1 MTMRIILRAALGLCG
16 GLALMLALGF
26 LAQPETSAARLGLSA
41 VGPVGLSTLRGDM
54 TGLFALIGGFAVAAA
69 VRERAIYLV
78 APAVLVSVILVGR
91 GVSAV
96 VDGSGG
102 GSLPLIGVEVAML
115 AVMLWG
121 LKALPGRIRA

>member
-1 MTMRIILRAALGLCG
+1 MPVKMILRGALGLCG
-16 GLALMLALGF
+16 LLALGLALGF
-26 LAQPETSAARLGLSA
+26 LAQPETSAARLGLTA
-41 VGPVGLSTLRGDM
+41 VGPVGQSTLRGDM
-54 TGLFALIGGFAVAAA
+54 TGLFALIGAFSLAAA
-69 VRERAIYLV
+69 VRERSAYLV

-96 VDGSGG
+96 VDGSGAG
-102 GSLPLIGVEVAML
+102 ALPLIGVEVGML